1 MVELRGQKLVK
12 LLLEIKRELDVI
24 SVYLIGMYSFSEETL
39 SACIINQDL

>member
-24 SVYLIGMYSFSEETL
+24 SVYLIGTYVF
-39 SACIINQDL
+39 IF